1 MAASINRADKVLKG
15 RNLATVIESWK
26 DAGINLEMAIKV
38 TFYCKKEPCEGD
50 EK

>member
-1 MAASINRADKVLKG
+1 MAASIYRADKVLKG

-38 TFYCKKEPCEGD
+38 TFYCKKEPCESD